1 MLKIL
6 PRAIKMFDRGERRK
20 SLETKFTSVYAESS
34 PNPHECKIGN
44 ILVWVV
50 SSTFYMSQWL
60 VYGCV
65 W

>member
-1 MLKIL
+1 MNSNYNHILWLRNIEMLKIL

-44 ILVWVV
+44 ILVWV
-50 SSTFYMSQWL
+50 
-60 VYGCV
+60 
-65 W
+65 

>member
-20 SLETKFTSVYAESS
+20 SLETKSVYAESS

-44 ILVWVV
+44 ILLWV
-50 SSTFYMSQWL
+50 
-60 VYGCV
+60 
-65 W
+65 

>member
-34 PNPHECKIGN
+34 PNPHECKTGN
-44 ILVWVV
+44 ILLWV
-50 SSTFYMSQWL
+50 
-60 VYGCV
+60 
-65 W
+65 

>member
-6 PRAIKMFDRGERRK
+6 PRTIKMFDRGERRK

-44 ILVWVV
+44 ILL
-50 SSTFYMSQWL
+50 STFYMSQWL